1 MTTQFDS
8 GYLDSSIT
16 LSSGNRTA
24 TRTGAPPSGIPF
36 ARSDTSV
43 TSGKYQFVIHA
54 NAWGGTG
61 FTVIVGVRTSSDPTY
76 GSVPSNMFQATST
89 YGSTLVVCINADT
102 RKVYLGYWNG
112 STTTWLSG
120 GGNPTTGAGYAVAGT
135 DPIHIGVGFSH
146 VDGSASLYTLA
157 SEMPMALVSGYSAWD
172 SAGVQSYP
180 TPATMDWNAPTP
192 IVTNPV
198 PTPGFEWSSPPIIT
212 SPIVPEN
219 YFGFDNPP
227 PSQAIGANVPTVD
240 MGWITSAIVVP
251 ARPSAADMGWTTPS
265 LAVPLYAPTANMG
278 WSMPVPVLPAT
289 PTAGD
294 MGWSAPEPY
303 AGMASYVAV
312 PADFRWEVL
321 GVRATSREALN
332 DFWFFS
338 DNPTAQFR
346 STIRDEWGWVDTPIL
361 STVSSLSIPDSWG
374 WAESPL
380 IVGVLVLSDLWSWN
394 DSPASLS
401 QSEAFLSDD
410 WAWND
415 SHLLTLSLSVAVSDS
430 WRWSEYLADAY
441 RVSLSDTWDF
451 SDSPM
456 TWTLLAS
463 VSAQDTWSWSE
474 SLALNVSLI
483 GSVVDSW
490 GWQDAP
496 IARLL
501 LSIGVNDIWTWQDS
515 LSTGQASVY
524 SVNLDTGAI
533 SRYVLPKSILSA
545 AWHQGKLYLATST
558 GLYVMNGSTDDGA
571 PIQWNFRTSM
581 LDFGTDQLKR
591 LNDLNVSCR
600 ATGDIAAKVV
610 TDRAGT
616 KREDLFILRRQ
627 TREATRDG
635 VIKIGRG
642 LVSPYW
648 QIGLSGVGPAEISEV
663 RVMAEPLS
671 RRK

>member
-1 MTTQFDS
+1 
-8 GYLDSSIT
+8 
-16 LSSGNRTA
+16 
-24 TRTGAPPSGIPF
+24 
-36 ARSDTSV
+36 
-43 TSGKYQFVIHA
+43 
-54 NAWGGTG
+54 
-61 FTVIVGVRTSSDPTY
+61 
-76 GSVPSNMFQATST
+76 
-89 YGSTLVVCINADT
+89 
-102 RKVYLGYWNG
+102 
-112 STTTWLSG
+112 
-120 GGNPTTGAGYAVAGT
+120 
-135 DPIHIGVGFSH
+135 
-146 VDGSASLYTLA
+146 
-157 SEMPMALVSGYSAWD
+157 
-172 SAGVQSYP
+172 
-180 TPATMDWNAPTP
+180 
-192 IVTNPV
+192 
-198 PTPGFEWSSPPIIT
+198 
-212 SPIVPEN
+212 
-219 YFGFDNPP
+219 
-227 PSQAIGANVPTVD
+227 
-240 MGWITSAIVVP
+240 
-251 ARPSAADMGWTTPS
+251 
-265 LAVPLYAPTANMG
+265 MG

-289 PTAGD
+289 PTAED

-312 PADFRWEVL
+312 PADFGWEVL

-338 DNPTAQFR
+338 DNPTAQLR

-361 STVSSLSIPDSWG
+361 STVSSLSVLDPWS

-380 IVGVLVLSDLWSWN
+380 IVGVLVLSDTWSWG
-394 DSPASLS
+394 DSPAPFVRLEAALSDTWLWSDSPSLS
-401 QSEAFLSDD
+401 ALLSI
-410 WAWND
+410 
-415 SHLLTLSLSVAVSDS
+415 VVSDP
-430 WRWSEYLADAY
+430 WRWSESPSNTYLI
-441 RVSLSDTWDF
+441 SLPDTWDF

-483 GSVVDSW
+483 RSVVDSW

-558 GLYVMNGSTDDGA
+558 GLYVLDGSVDDGV
-571 PIQWNFRTSM
+571 PIRWGFKTGM

-591 LNDLNVSCR
+591 INDINVSCR

-616 KREDLFILRRQ
+616 KREDSFILRRQ